1 MLHFLGPAH
10 LTLVYFL
17 SYSVFLSVLI
27 HWKLC
32 LWEIV
37 TLWVKLSGVRLREG
51 RVRKWRARERVREIE
66 DGVALLKD
74 MAETVC
80 TLVLLA
86 LEALIWFGLAFPSHP
101 LSLSLSLSN
110 MCGCGMLFHTISTN
124 QAQLIPHQGQ
134 IHTIRHLLYSI
145 LPSPSLASL
154 IDHIYMHIILW
165 LNIFWVN
172 LYSKK
177 EVYTFH
183 SYWNIPEYMNSR
195 IFQKQTFL
203 LLFSYGNTGKA
214 FLACHLLVNV

>member
-80 TLVLLA
+80 LHSGPAGSGSFDLVWPGFSIPSSLSRSLFPICVDVGCYFTQSAQTRPCSLHIRARYTPFGTSCIPFFHLPLL
-86 LEALIWFGLAFPSHP
+86 L
-101 LSLSLSLSN
+101 LSL
-110 MCGCGMLFHTISTN
+110 TIFTC
-124 QAQLIPHQGQ
+124 
-134 IHTIRHLLYSI
+134 T
-145 LPSPSLASL
+145 
-154 IDHIYMHIILW
+154 
-165 LNIFWVN
+165 
-172 LYSKK
+172 
-177 EVYTFH
+177 
-183 SYWNIPEYMNSR
+183 
-195 IFQKQTFL
+195 
-203 LLFSYGNTGKA
+203 
-214 FLACHLLVNV
+214 

>member
-10 LTLVYFL
+10 LPLVYFL
-17 SYSVFLSVLI
+17 SYAVSLSVLI

-80 TLVLLA
+80 LCSGPAGSGSFDLVWPGFS
-86 LEALIWFGLAFPSHP
+86 IPS
-101 LSLSLSLSN
+101 SLSLSHSN

-124 QAQLIPHQGQ
+124 QALLTPPQGQ

-145 LPSPSLASL
+145 LPSPLTL
-154 IDHIYMHIILW
+154 
-165 LNIFWVN
+165 
-172 LYSKK
+172 
-177 EVYTFH
+177 
-183 SYWNIPEYMNSR
+183 P
-195 IFQKQTFL
+195 L
-203 LLFSYGNTGKA
+203 LLLSLTMFTCTS
-214 FLACHLLVNV
+214 FCD

>member
-80 TLVLLA
+80 LHSGPAGSGSFDLVWPGFS
-86 LEALIWFGLAFPSHP
+86 IPS
-101 LSLSLSLSN
+101 SLSLALSFQYVWMWDAISHNQHKPGPAHSTSGPDTHHSAPPVFHSSISLSCFSHWPYLHAHN
-110 MCGCGMLFHTISTN
+110 FVIKHILSKPLFQERGLHV
-124 QAQLIPHQGQ
+124 P
-134 IHTIRHLLYSI
+134 
-145 LPSPSLASL
+145 
-154 IDHIYMHIILW
+154 
-165 LNIFWVN
+165 
-172 LYSKK
+172 
-177 EVYTFH
+177 
-183 SYWNIPEYMNSR
+183 
-195 IFQKQTFL
+195 
-203 LLFSYGNTGKA
+203 
-214 FLACHLLVNV
+214 